1 MCRPPRARAHM
12 RVLVTGA
19 SGFVGRHLT
28 RALAAHD
35 VVPFVG
41 DVRDAKAYAALGP
54 VDVVYH
60 LAARASVPDSIRDP
74 AATWDVN
81 VNGTLRLL
89 EWARGGG
96 ARRVV
101 LVSSAH
107 VYGKPERAFVD
118 ETHPL
123 RPVTPYGASKLAAEA
138 LAQSYHATYGLE
150 TVVVRPFNMYGPG
163 QAGGFVLQD
172 ILQQLK
178 EGRKLTLGDPRPVRD
193 FTYITDAVDMLAR
206 AGASPAAVGRAFN
219 LGTGQGHSIAELLDV
234 ARKVTGSTLQPA
246 SDPARFRP
254 AEILELVVDSRL
266 ARETLGWTPRIGLEE
281 GVRRTW
287 EAMA

>member
-1 MCRPPRARAHM
+1 MCRPLRARAHM

-19 SGFVGRHLT
+19 SGFVGRHLEA
-28 RALAAHD
+28 ALAGHE
-35 VVPFVG
+35 VVAFEG
-41 DVRDAKAYAALGP
+41 DVRDAAAYRALAP
-54 VDVVYH
+54 VDVAFH

-81 VNGTLRLL
+81 ANGALRLL

-107 VYGKPERAFVD
+107 VYGKPERSPVD
-118 ETHPL
+118 ESHPL

-163 QAGGFVLQD
+163 QTGGYVLSD
-172 ILQQLK
+172 ILLQMK
-178 EGRKLTLGDPRPVRD
+178 EGRALVLGDLRPVRD
-193 FTYITDAVDMLAR
+193 FTFITDAADLLLR
-206 AGASPAAVGRAFN
+206 AGTAPAAAGRTFN
-219 LGTGQGHSIAELLDV
+219 LGTGKGHSIAEVVDV
-234 ARKVTGSTLQPA
+234 ARKVTGSRLQPT

-254 AEILELVVDSRL
+254 AEILELVVDSRR
-266 ARETLGWTPRIGLEE
+266 ARETLGWAPKVGLEE

-287 EAMA
+287 EAMR